1 MGRRSLP
8 KIDSQVDLAQHLM
21 SLEQVP
27 KPFSATEFFGR
38 GAPLE
43 IEVGSGKGLFLLSAS
58 EQFPDRNFLGNEV
71 SAKYSRYIAYRLA
84 KHDRTNARVIHGDGL
99 ALFAGYLGDQSAD
112 AVHVYFPDPW
122 WKARHRKRRVMQPS
136 FVQDIHRVLK
146 PSGVLHFWTDVEE
159 YFQATC
165 DLINATVPLSGP
177 HAVPEPVALSDMDFR
192 THFERR
198 MRRNDQPVFRSQ
210 FVKSPP
216 RPSKTQ
222 SVPP

>member
-27 KPFSATEFFGR
+27 KPFSAAEFFGR
-38 GAPLE
+38 AAPLE

-136 FVQDIHRVLK
+136 FVRDIHRVLK

-159 YFQATC
+159 YFQTTC
-165 DLINATVPLSGP
+165 ELITATVPLSGP
-177 HAVPEPVALSDMDFR
+177 HSVPEPVALSDMDFR

-210 FVKSPP
+210 FVKLPP
-216 RPSKTQ
+216 L
-222 SVPP
+222 